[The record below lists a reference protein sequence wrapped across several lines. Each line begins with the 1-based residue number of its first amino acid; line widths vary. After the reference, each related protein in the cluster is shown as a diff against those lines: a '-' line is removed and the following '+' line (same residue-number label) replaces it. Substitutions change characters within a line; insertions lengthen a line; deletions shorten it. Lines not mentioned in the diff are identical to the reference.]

1 MKRRKNRI
9 ILEFS
14 EFNLQRYNQDNAQVS
29 LGVTSDPSMSV
40 NAFDRHNDAIRFGMS
55 RINGIMKSL
64 SNSFAFRGLKAKLSF
79 EEQRPEKLKI
89 LRILPNNT
97 DFNVYISFEI
107 NEKEYNG
114 VIKNLLGNTDV
125 NSDVFDDNDLIQSK
139 EWVIRL
145 KGLFIETIKK
155 WLLIEPGEYKFL
167 NDKMNCFN
175 LKTGVLL
182 TLNKNNIIT
191 VIKTIPKENKIVFK
205 YKNDEY
211 FMNKN
216 NFIYFN
222 YWFEKI

>member
-1 MKRRKNRI
+1 M
-9 ILEFS
+9 
-14 EFNLQRYNQDNAQVS
+14 
-29 LGVTSDPSMSV
+29 
-40 NAFDRHNDAIRFGMS
+40 
-55 RINGIMKSL
+55 
-64 SNSFAFRGLKAKLSF
+64 
-79 EEQRPEKLKI
+79 
-89 LRILPNNT
+89 
-97 DFNVYISFEI
+97 
-107 NEKEYNG
+107 
-114 VIKNLLGNTDV
+114 

-145 KGLFIETIKK
+145 KGLFVETIKK
-155 WLLIEPGEYKFL
+155 WLLIEPGEYKFI

>member
-79 EEQRPEKLKI
+79 EEQLPEKLKI

-145 KGLFIETIKK
+145 KGLFVETIKK
-155 WLLIEPGEYKFL
+155 WLLIEPGEYKFI

>member
-145 KGLFIETIKK
+145 KGLFVETIKK
-155 WLLIEPGEYKFL
+155 WLLIEPGEYKFI

>member
-89 LRILPNNT
+89 LRMNSLKWRNSILN
-97 DFNVYISFEI
+97 
-107 NEKEYNG
+107 
-114 VIKNLLGNTDV
+114 
-125 NSDVFDDNDLIQSK
+125 
-139 EWVIRL
+139 
-145 KGLFIETIKK
+145 
-155 WLLIEPGEYKFL
+155 
-167 NDKMNCFN
+167 
-175 LKTGVLL
+175 
-182 TLNKNNIIT
+182 
-191 VIKTIPKENKIVFK
+191 
-205 YKNDEY
+205 
-211 FMNKN
+211 
-216 NFIYFN
+216 
-222 YWFEKI
+222 